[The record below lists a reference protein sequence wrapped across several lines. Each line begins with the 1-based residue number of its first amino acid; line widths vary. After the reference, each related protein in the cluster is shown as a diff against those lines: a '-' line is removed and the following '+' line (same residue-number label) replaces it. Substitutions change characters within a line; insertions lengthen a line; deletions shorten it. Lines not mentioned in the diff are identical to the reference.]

1 VKLPEKKS
9 LQGVHLL
16 LAEDDYF
23 NVFIA
28 QRFFKNWNIAFDV
41 AKTGQQVIE
50 RLESKPYDLV
60 LMDLQMPGMDGYEA
74 TEIIRN
80 SPAAAYRNVPIIAL
94 TASSML
100 DIKDRAFA
108 IGMNDYINKPFNPD
122 ELFQKIQQYSPYNL
136 VVESL

>member
-1 VKLPEKKS
+1 MKLPEKKS

-50 RLESKPYDLV
+50 WLESKPYDLV
-60 LMDLQMPGMDGYEA
+60 LMDLQMPGMDGYQA

-80 SPAAAYRNVPIIAL
+80 SPSAAYRNVPIIAL

-108 IGMNDYINKPFNPD
+108 IGMNDCISKPFNPD
-122 ELFQKIQQYSPYNL
+122 ELFQKIQQYSPHNV